1 MTVSRARLRLGDL
14 LLQSGAITE
23 EALAEALAEQRR
35 TKERLGDILIRRG
48 LITPEALY
56 AVLEKQLGIPHVRL
70 SRQALSPALAQ
81 IVPEALARK
90 YRVIPYDRQGN
101 VLSLAMVDPL
111 DYYAIDDIE
120 LITGLT
126 VRPALISPDE
136 FAAAL
141 ARLYGPESE
150 VVEEMAQ
157 GEEALREE
165 EIYDEASPIV
175 RFVTQTIER
184 AVRLRASD
192 IHFDP
197 FAEGATVRFRI
208 DGKLRREQTISR
220 RVMQMVA
227 ARIKIVSDLNIAER
241 RRPQDGR
248 FRLVVDGREI
258 DIRVSVLPT
267 LHGEKI
273 VLRLLDQ
280 SRGVRRVED
289 LGLAEDNFKRLVA
302 ITDRPSGM
310 VLITGP
316 TGSGKSTTLYA
327 LLDRLNQEARN
338 IITIEDPVEYEIE
351 GINQVNVNPQAGLT
365 FASGLRAILRQDP
378 NIIMV
383 GEIRDLET
391 AEIAVRAALT
401 GHLVL
406 STLHTNDA
414 VGAVDRLRDM
424 GIPSYLI
431 AAALNGVVAQRLV
444 RRICPECRTRRKP
457 AEEEAL
463 VLGRFGYGEVDALYR
478 GGGCPTC
485 GFTGYYGRLA
495 VHEVFV
501 LDERAKRMI
510 AEGAE
515 AQDILQHARARGM
528 RRLIED
534 ALEKVV
540 AGETTL
546 EEVFSEI
553 GFAGFDE
560 GA

>member
-1 MTVSRARLRLGDL
+1 
-14 LLQSGAITE
+14 
-23 EALAEALAEQRR
+23 
-35 TKERLGDILIRRG
+35 
-48 LITPEALY
+48 
-56 AVLEKQLGIPHVRL
+56 
-70 SRQALSPALAQ
+70 
-81 IVPEALARK
+81 
-90 YRVIPYDRQGN
+90 
-101 VLSLAMVDPL
+101 
-111 DYYAIDDIE
+111 
-120 LITGLT
+120 
-126 VRPALISPDE
+126 
-136 FAAAL
+136 
-141 ARLYGPESE
+141 
-150 VVEEMAQ
+150 
-157 GEEALREE
+157 
-165 EIYDEASPIV
+165 
-175 RFVTQTIER
+175 
-184 AVRLRASD
+184 
-192 IHFDP
+192 
-197 FAEGATVRFRI
+197 
-208 DGKLRREQTISR
+208 
-220 RVMQMVA
+220 
-227 ARIKIVSDLNIAER
+227 
-241 RRPQDGR
+241 
-248 FRLVVDGREI
+248 
-258 DIRVSVLPT
+258 
-267 LHGEKI
+267 
-273 VLRLLDQ
+273 
-280 SRGVRRVED
+280 
-289 LGLAEDNFKRLVA
+289 VA

-444 RRICPECRTRRKP
+444 RRVCPECRVRRRP
-457 AEEEAL
+457 TEDEAL
-463 VLGRFGYGEVDALYR
+463 VLARYGYGDVDMLHR
-478 GGGCPTC
+478 GSGCPTC

-534 ALEKVV
+534 ALEKVA

-553 GFAGFDE
+553 GFVGFDE